1 MSLPH
6 CHPESSEAKRRICNK
21 FAPSQTS
28 PPSGGAGGG
37 LNLPITLPAYALS
50 HKVVNQLR
58 LYLYLKSVC
67 SGHFKVDERSVQ
79 HACEFLDLKSH
90 KSFYKNL
97 NWLILQK
104 WITFNSISNN
114 CRVISFTRL
123 CYKLNITTR
132 TGVLFETKD
141 FKHFRPFLYAAVIAW
156 SIRRKDWHQRQ
167 PAPKKGGTRKS
178 MPGHRPGPGFN
189 RGRSQSQLPN
199 RYLAK
204 ILQLDHSTISRY
216 KLATS
221 TAGYINTEHQFEDT
235 QLSLK
240 FLYSMQK
247 YLPEEAHL
255 LVAHNNTVQRQL
267 PDVITHSIHLKH
279 RRPRPP

>member
-1 MSLPH
+1 MNTQKQP
-6 CHPESSEAKRRICNK
+6 CTYKSS
-21 FAPSQTS
+21 PL
-28 PPSGGAGGG
+28 GGVRGG
-37 LNLPITLPAYALS
+37 LNIPITLIAYALS

-58 LYLYLKSVC
+58 LYLYMKCIC
-67 SGHFKVDERSVQ
+67 SGHFKVDERSVH

-97 NWLILQK
+97 QWLILQK
-104 WITFNSISNN
+104 WVTGNSISNN
-114 CRVISFTRL
+114 CRVISFARL
-123 CYKLNITTR
+123 CYKLNISTR
-132 TGVLFETKD
+132 SGVKFETKD

-156 SIRRKDWHQRQ
+156 SIRSKEWRKRQ
-167 PAPKKGGTRKS
+167 PASKKGDTRKS
-178 MPGHRPGPGFN
+178 MPM
-189 RGRSQSQLPN
+189 SKQKSQLPN

-216 KLATS
+216 KLAAS
-221 TAGYINTEHQFEDT
+221 TAGYITTDHRYEDT

-240 FLYSMQK
+240 FLYPMKK

-255 LVAHNNTVQRQL
+255 FVAHNNTVQRQL
-267 PDVITHSIHLKH
+267 PDVINHTIHLKH

>member
-1 MSLPH
+1 MN
-6 CHPESSEAKRRICNK
+6 I
-21 FAPSQTS
+21 
-28 PPSGGAGGG
+28 
-37 LNLPITLPAYALS
+37 PITLIAYALS

-58 LYLYLKSVC
+58 LYLYMKCIC
-67 SGHFKVDERSVQ
+67 SGHFKVDERCV
-79 HACEFLDLKSH
+79 HYACEFLDLKSH

-104 WITFNSISNN
+104 WVTVNSISNN
-114 CRVISFTRL
+114 FRVISFARL
-123 CYKLNITTR
+123 CHKLNITTR

-156 SIRRKDWHQRQ
+156 CIRRKDWHQRQ

-178 MPGHRPGPGFN
+178 MSKPKL
-189 RGRSQSQLPN
+189 QMPN

-216 KLATS
+216 KLAAS
-221 TAGYINTEHQFEDT
+221 TAGYITTDHRYEDT

-240 FLYSMQK
+240 FLYPMQK

-255 LVAHNNTVQRQL
+255 FVVHDGTVQHQL
-267 PDVITHSIHLKH
+267 PDTITHTIHLKH

>member
-1 MSLPH
+1 M
-6 CHPESSEAKRRICNK
+6 NV
-21 FAPSQTS
+21 
-28 PPSGGAGGG
+28 
-37 LNLPITLPAYALS
+37 PITLIAYTLT

-67 SGHFKVDERSVQ
+67 SGHFKVDDRSVQ

-97 NWLILQK
+97 QWLILQK
-104 WITFNSISNN
+104 WVTGNSISNN
-114 CRVISFTRL
+114 CRVISFARL
-123 CYKLNITTR
+123 CYKLNSTTR
-132 TGVLFETKD
+132 TGVKFETKD

-156 SIRRKDWHQRQ
+156 SIRNMEWRKRQ
-167 PAPKKGGTRKS
+167 PASKKGDTRKS
-178 MPGHRPGPGFN
+178 MPKSKR
-189 RGRSQSQLPN
+189 QLPN

-216 KLATS
+216 KLAAS
-221 TAGYINTEHQFEDT
+221 TAGYITTDHRYEDT

-240 FLYSMQK
+240 FLYPMQK

-255 LVAHNNTVQRQL
+255 FVAYNNTVQRQL
-267 PDVITHSIHLKH
+267 PDTITHTIHLKH
-279 RRPRPP
+279 RRPRAP

>member
-1 MSLPH
+1 M
-6 CHPESSEAKRRICNK
+6 
-21 FAPSQTS
+21 
-28 PPSGGAGGG
+28 
-37 LNLPITLPAYALS
+37 NLPITLPAYTLS

-79 HACEFLDLKSH
+79 HACEFLDYCSH

-104 WITFNSISNN
+104 WVTFNSISNN
-114 CRVISFTRL
+114 CRVISFARL
-123 CYKLNITTR
+123 CHKLNITTR
-132 TGVLFETKD
+132 TGVFFETKD

-156 SIRRKDWHQRQ
+156 SIKRKNWHQRQ
-167 PAPKKGGTRKS
+167 PAPIKGGTSKS
-178 MPGHRPGPGFN
+178 MSKPKQKN
-189 RGRSQSQLPN
+189 QLPN

-216 KLATS
+216 KLAAT
-221 TAGYINTEHQFEDT
+221 TAGYITTDHQYEDT

-240 FLYSMQK
+240 FLYPMQK

-255 LVAHNNTVQRQL
+255 LVIHDGTVQRQL
-267 PDVITHSIHLKH
+267 PDTITHSIHLKH